1 MQTIK
6 KNWIFILFIFAVC
19 FFVYRQFI
27 EKKKTLKQV
36 DISMKTFHTDKGW
49 GYDIFKNDRLY
60 VHQEFMPA
68 VEGRK
73 GFATEADAK
82 KIGDLALFKMKN
94 SKLQLPMILLS
105 DLDSL
110 QIVR

>member
-6 KNWIFILFIFAVC
+6 KNWVFVLFIFAVG
-19 FFVYRQFI
+19 FFIYKQFI
-27 EKKKTLKQV
+27 EKKKQASQV
-36 DISMKTFHTDKGW
+36 EVSVKTFHTDKGW
-49 GYDIFKNDRLY
+49 GYNIFKSDRLY

-82 KIGDLALFKMKN
+82 KIGDLAVFKMKN
-94 SKLQLPMILLS
+94 SNLQLPMILLS